1 MKILYV
7 VIDGKISG
15 GNNICAT
22 LLRAALKEGYEVELL
37 TPSLGPLTES
47 LMQEGIP
54 IHILGLTRS
63 FYVHQSFR
71 LARLL
76 KKRQIDLVHTHTSL
90 NPEILCRIACFLARV
105 PIICHQHDPT
115 DYYHPNLL
123 IAWYQRW
130 LDRLTSHFVA
140 RFIAVSKYRCNAMV
154 RGRGYRRD
162 QVHLIYNGIDIGR
175 FASRNGR
182 ESVRQEW
189 ALGVDETAIGLIGR
203 LEPSKG
209 QETLIEA
216 IPLVRNQFPRTRFF
230 LIGGDHRLGQPS
242 LLRYQR
248 LIQKLGLEKVCFF
261 LGFCHD
267 VERMLRG
274 LDLVVLPSWWEG
286 HPLALLEAMAAG
298 KPVIASSVGGVPE
311 IVSHK
316 KTGLLI
322 PSQNP
327 QALSKAIC
335 ELLGRPKWARE
346 LASNAYEEVSKRFDQ
361 SFMLNQVLSLYQDLE
376 SSFIKGNRLVRH
388 REDRRRSRQD
398 EVISEIASGTSPDQP
413 SGTGEPSG
421 RPLLNQPACPRDDEG
436 TERLL
441 SNKSLNDEAGL

>member
-7 VIDGKISG
+7 VIDGKVSG
-15 GNNICAT
+15 GNNICAAI
-22 LLRAALKEGYEVELL
+22 LRQARQEGHQVELL

-47 LMQEGIP
+47 LRREDIP
-54 IHILGLTRS
+54 IHILDLSRS
-63 FYVHQSFR
+63 FYFHQSFR

-115 DYYHPNLL
+115 DLYHPNLF
-123 IAWYQRW
+123 IAWYQRS

-140 RFIAVSKYRCNAMV
+140 RFIAVSQYRRDAMV
-154 RGRGYRRD
+154 QGRGYKQD
-162 QVHLIYNGIDIGR
+162 QVQLIYNGIDVRR

-189 ALGVDETAIGLIGR
+189 ALRDETAIGLIGR

-216 IPLVRNQFPRTRFF
+216 IPLIRNQFPKTRFF
-230 LIGGDHRLGQPS
+230 LIGDDHRLGQPS
-242 LLRYQR
+242 FLRYQR
-248 LIQKLGLEKVCFF
+248 LIQKLDLAQVCTL
-261 LGFCHD
+261 LGFCRD
-267 VERMLRG
+267 VERMLSG

-286 HPLALLEAMAAG
+286 HPLAILEAMAAR
-298 KPVIASSVGGVPE
+298 KPVIASSVGGVLE
-311 IVSHK
+311 VVNHE

-335 ELLGRPKWARE
+335 ELLERPKWARE

-361 SFMLNQVLSLYQDLE
+361 CSMLNQVLSLYQNLG
-376 SSFIKGNRLVRH
+376 SFK
-388 REDRRRSRQD
+388 
-398 EVISEIASGTSPDQP
+398 
-413 SGTGEPSG
+413 
-421 RPLLNQPACPRDDEG
+421 
-436 TERLL
+436 
-441 SNKSLNDEAGL
+441 